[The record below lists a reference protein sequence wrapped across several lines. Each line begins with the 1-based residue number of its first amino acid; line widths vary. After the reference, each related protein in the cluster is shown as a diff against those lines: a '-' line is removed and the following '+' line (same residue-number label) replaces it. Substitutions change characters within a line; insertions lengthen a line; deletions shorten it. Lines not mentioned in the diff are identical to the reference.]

1 MSFIEEQLSAAID
14 QRPDWKLLSK
24 QLEDKFGINTHP
36 RSVERAVK
44 QKKMVK

>member
-1 MSFIEEQLSAAID
+1 MSFIEERLAAID

-24 QLEDKFGINTHP
+24 QIEDRFGINTHP

-44 QKKMVK
+44 QKKMVE